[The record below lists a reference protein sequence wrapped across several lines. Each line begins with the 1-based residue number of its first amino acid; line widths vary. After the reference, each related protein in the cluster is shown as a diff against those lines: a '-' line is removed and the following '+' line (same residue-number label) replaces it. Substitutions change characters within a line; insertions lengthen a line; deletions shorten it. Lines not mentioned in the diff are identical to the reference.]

1 MLYLWYS
8 LSLQGDNVPE
18 VSSYRISLNGVP
30 DVAVGADLRHSTF
43 NGISFTQNHTV
54 TVTSLT
60 SQNISCFSIE
70 EEISE
75 LIL

>member
-1 MLYLWYS
+1 M
-8 LSLQGDNVPE
+8 
-18 VSSYRISLNGVP
+18 SSYRISLNGVA
-30 DVAVGADLRHSTF
+30 DVMNVGAGSRLTTF
-43 NGISFTQNHTV
+43 NGVSFTQNHTV

-70 EEISE
+70 EVISE